1 MASLGEALSVQVT
14 LFALMLL
21 GILFRRRGI
30 IDEVFSAGLT
40 EVILRLI
47 LPCSILDSFRMSL
60 TAELLEQTGV
70 IFVLSAGI
78 QLLCWVLAMVLFR
91 RQPEDRRPVLQYATL
106 CSNAGFLGTGIA
118 GELFGGL
125 GLLLT
130 SVYLIPQRVAMW
142 TVGLTF
148 FRSRGERT
156 QWGKL
161 LRHPCIVAVF
171 LGLGLLIT
179 PWEPPAPLLRTITG
193 LGSCNLPM
201 SMFLIGSL
209 ISESPWKYFRDRAAL
224 CFSAVRL
231 GLIPLLVALLC
242 GLAGTGET
250 VRGIAVILSAMP
262 AGGTTAIVAAK
273 EGRGAEFAAGCVT
286 VSTLLSMAAIP
297 LWCEILRML

>member
-130 SVYLIPQRVAMW
+130 DRKSVV
-142 TVGLTF
+142 
-148 FRSRGERT
+148 
-156 QWGKL
+156 
-161 LRHPCIVAVF
+161 
-171 LGLGLLIT
+171 
-179 PWEPPAPLLRTITG
+179 
-193 LGSCNLPM
+193 
-201 SMFLIGSL
+201 
-209 ISESPWKYFRDRAAL
+209 
-224 CFSAVRL
+224 
-231 GLIPLLVALLC
+231 
-242 GLAGTGET
+242 
-250 VRGIAVILSAMP
+250 
-262 AGGTTAIVAAK
+262 
-273 EGRGAEFAAGCVT
+273 
-286 VSTLLSMAAIP
+286 
-297 LWCEILRML
+297 